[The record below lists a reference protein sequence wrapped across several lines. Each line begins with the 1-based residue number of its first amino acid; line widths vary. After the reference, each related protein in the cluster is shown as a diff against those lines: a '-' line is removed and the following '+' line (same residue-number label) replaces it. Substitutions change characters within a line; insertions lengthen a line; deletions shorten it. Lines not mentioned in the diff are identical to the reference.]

1 MNLEQADLKF
11 KFINHLNQFVY
22 LMLFFFIFLKNKF
35 LLLIYLLLLVSALC
49 RFD

>member
-22 LMLFFFIFLKNKF
+22 LMLFFFIFFKKNKF
-35 LLLIYLLLLVSALC
+35 LLLILFITSSIRTLP
-49 RFD
+49 F